1 MTSMGAIY
9 YIKANA
15 FGRRKMSDEGPKN
28 SLMYNE
34 YVFSEKNP
42 TIFRYRRTSHDPQP
56 SKKV

>member
-1 MTSMGAIY
+1 MGAIY